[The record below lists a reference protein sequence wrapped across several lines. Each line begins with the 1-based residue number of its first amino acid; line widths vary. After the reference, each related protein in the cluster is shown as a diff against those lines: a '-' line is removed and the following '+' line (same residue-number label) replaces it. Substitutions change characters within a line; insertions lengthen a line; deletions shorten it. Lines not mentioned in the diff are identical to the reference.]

1 MCEKI
6 KNESLPVVTD
16 TGPLIFVWE
25 KKKTANEACYGEAQV
40 DLRTQSLCPNV
51 EAAQAEILKS
61 QLPTQLTSY
70 NIY

>member
-1 MCEKI
+1 MKVLVI
-6 KNESLPVVTD
+6 IDVYGQVQVWDSD
-16 TGPLIFVWE
+16 TLSDDMI
-25 KKKTANEACYGEAQV
+25 GEAQV